1 MDGGAGRLP
10 IKWALTTHLVMWQ
23 VPRCL
28 KEYEVQKIRYNSH
41 ETSASRARS
50 QFQARGSGTADLY
63 FPRVPR

>member
-28 KEYEVQKIRYNSH
+28 KEYEVQKIKYTLTRDLCIQSPLPV
-41 ETSASRARS
+41 
-50 QFQARGSGTADLY
+50 SGTWVWDS
-63 FPRVPR
+63 